1 MTIRR
6 LAAHPAGVFRTSPLL
21 KGLNVQ
27 NQAFR
32 EPCRTSTA
40 APPPRDRIALTI
52 RDRIAEFKVYS
63 VRTEWRHRVL

>member
-6 LAAHPAGVFRTSPLL
+6 LAAHPAGVFRTSPLR

-32 EPCRTSTA
+32 EPCRTPPA
-40 APPPRDRIALTI
+40 APPPWDQIALITPNRIAK
-52 RDRIAEFKVYS
+52 FKVYS
-63 VRTEWRHRVL
+63 VRTE